1 MYHLNIPVDENWLLL
16 GDFNFLRSLD
26 NRNLP
31 GGDLNDMFIFNEII
45 GHLGLL
51 ELPIEGRSYTW
62 SNMQDTPLLEQ
73 LDWFFTSVDWISDY
87 PMTEVLPLARTA
99 SDHVPCV
106 VTIKTSI
113 PKSNLF
119 RFENYWLELEGF
131 MDCVDSSWQK
141 QSRKGHITARIAD
154 KFKSVRMCLKRWQK
168 NISKLKTLVC
178 KCNNVVLL
186 LDELEEYR
194 PLYRHESNFRKVVK
208 NHVEKLLHLQCL
220 YWKKRCTIRY
230 IKVGGEK
237 TKFFHAMAT
246 ERHRR
251 NSIASLKLP
260 DGTLV
265 TDHSQMEVEGL
276 DILTKPFEKE
286 EMDKIVKHMPVDK
299 ALLRKAFFDGTAHLE
314 NINDSYITLV
324 PKKPSPEEVGD
335 FRPISL
341 TGMGLKFLS
350 KMAANRFQEVIMQ
363 CVHKNQYGFIK
374 SRTIQDSIGWT
385 FEYLH
390 QCHQSKR
397 PIVILK
403 LDFEKAFDSLEHE
416 AIVQILRY
424 KGFNEKWIL
433 WMKQLLSTGTSSVLL
448 NGVPGRKFRCKKGV
462 RQGDPVSPLLFVLA
476 ADLLQT
482 VINDMFRSGIL
493 HLPIPCHDLDYP
505 VIQYADD
512 TLIILPADKDQLIAL
527 KDMFKVFS
535 VSTGLDVN
543 YHKSFIIPI
552 NVDTAVMTELAAA
565 FGCQIGK
572 MPFTYLGLPVG
583 TTRPKMVDFM
593 PLVPKNKGGLGILN
607 LGVQNV
613 ALLLKHANNFLNKK
627 DLPWVSL
634 IWDSYYHG
642 RVPQGTSDCG
652 SFWWKDICKVMQN
665 FRECAW
671 VQINEGDTALMWSDN
686 WQLDDQVS
694 SLQIRFP
701 GLFSYVKDPWITAKE
716 FLDSHD
722 MFQHF
727 HLPLSSQA
735 FDDLTTLQ
743 SLLGGHNRAPGSKD
757 IWFWNETAKGYSP
770 KLFYSHTFASESFN
784 PLTSWIW
791 KSSCT
796 MKIKVFAWMLIMD
809 RLNTKD
815 MVERRHWH
823 LEDGVNCV
831 LCPLQTRETRDHLFF
846 NCNFSVRVWNY
857 LQIDWSSGDSMA
869 DLVINTS
876 RSFRKPFFTEVV
888 FIACWNIWILRN
900 AKPGVFKVNVASVK
914 AGFEDLPPPVPVDD
928 EEIPKQIGAC
938 KSWFLPCPK
947 TLLRVE
953 APSITPTTTPQEDMN
968 TTPPTK
974 LPAPVVAGDSGRCE
988 GEPPLVPDDGAPV
1001 EEANVDD
1008 FMEEEDD
1015 DPLKEKSL
1023 LISEKPGYPL
1033 YAAQVSVGKL
1043 YVERWPA
1050 DKFILRFDY
1059 IYDMFH
1065 MTKLDFQFIR
1075 MKNGLCFGH
1084 KTDFCCIQQPYIS
1097 KADGFYLMRHLI
1109 DYRRDNQRLRMS
1121 ATHNDAEIVNWATS
1135 IRRTPDPRIRAEF
1148 YHVQC
1153 ELTQVIMKEVLEL
1166 TGMFYHGPI
1175 TWEDVRALLL
1185 AQRLDLKPFT
1195 KLGCFLP
1202 DYEDWTADMEE

>member
-1 MYHLNIPVDENWLLL
+1 MGFDLS
-16 GDFNFLRSLD
+16 SL
-26 NRNLP
+26 
-31 GGDLNDMFIFNEII
+31 
-45 GHLGLL
+45 
-51 ELPIEGRSYTW
+51 IE
-62 SNMQDTPLLEQ
+62 P
-73 LDWFFTSVDWISDY
+73 
-87 PMTEVLPLARTA
+87 
-99 SDHVPCV
+99 
-106 VTIKTSI
+106 
-113 PKSNLF
+113 
-119 RFENYWLELEGF
+119 
-131 MDCVDSSWQK
+131 
-141 QSRKGHITARIAD
+141 
-154 KFKSVRMCLKRWQK
+154 
-168 NISKLKTLVC
+168 
-178 KCNNVVLL
+178 
-186 LDELEEYR
+186 
-194 PLYRHESNFRKVVK
+194 
-208 NHVEKLLHLQCL
+208 
-220 YWKKRCTIRY
+220 
-230 IKVGGEK
+230 
-237 TKFFHAMAT
+237 
-246 ERHRR
+246 
-251 NSIASLKLP
+251 
-260 DGTLV
+260 
-265 TDHSQMEVEGL
+265 VEGL

-299 ALLRKAFFDGTAHLE
+299 APGPDGFNGLFFKRCWHIISQDFYELAQAFFDGTAHLE

-374 SRTIQDSIGWT
+374 SRTIQDCIGWT
-385 FEYLH
+385 FDYLH

-416 AIVQILRY
+416 AMVQILRY

-433 WMKQLLSTGTSSVLL
+433 WMKQLLSIGTSSVLL

-482 VINDMFRSGIL
+482 VINDMFKRGIL
-493 HLPIPCHDLDYP
+493 HLPIPCHDQDYP

-527 KDMFKVFS
+527 KDMLKVFS
-535 VSTGLDVN
+535 VYTGLDVN

-572 MPFTYLGLPVG
+572 MPFTYLGLA
-583 TTRPKMVDFM
+583 
-593 PLVPKNKGGLGILN
+593 VPAGILKQLERIQRQCLWRKNRGQKKGGLGILN

-634 IWDSYYHG
+634 IWDTYYHG

-671 VQINEGDTALMWSDN
+671 VQINGGDTALMWSDN

-694 SLQIRFP
+694 SLQFRFP
-701 GLFSYVKDPWITAKE
+701 RLYSYVKDPWITVQE
-716 FLDSHD
+716 FLDSQN

-743 SLLGGHNRAPGSKD
+743 CLLGGHNRTPGSKD
-757 IWFWNETAKGYSP
+757 IWFWNGTAKGYSP

-784 PLTSWIW
+784 PLTAWMW
-791 KSSCT
+791 KSFCT
-796 MKIKVFAWMLIMD
+796 MKIKVLAWMLIMD

-815 MVERRHWH
+815 MVDRRHWH

-869 DLVINTS
+869 DLVINAS

-900 AKPGVFKVNVASVK
+900 AKVFRHERAGFNKWRSAFIHDISLMQYRVK
-914 AGFEDLPPPVPVDD
+914 AAYKDDLHRWISFLPP
-928 EEIPKQIGAC
+928 
-938 KSWFLPCPK
+938 
-947 TLLRVE
+947 
-953 APSITPTTTPQEDMN
+953 
-968 TTPPTK
+968 
-974 LPAPVVAGDSGRCE
+974 
-988 GEPPLVPDDGAPV
+988 
-1001 EEANVDD
+1001 
-1008 FMEEEDD
+1008 
-1015 DPLKEKSL
+1015 
-1023 LISEKPGYPL
+1023 
-1033 YAAQVSVGKL
+1033 
-1043 YVERWPA
+1043 
-1050 DKFILRFDY
+1050 
-1059 IYDMFH
+1059 
-1065 MTKLDFQFIR
+1065 
-1075 MKNGLCFGH
+1075 
-1084 KTDFCCIQQPYIS
+1084 
-1097 KADGFYLMRHLI
+1097 
-1109 DYRRDNQRLRMS
+1109 
-1121 ATHNDAEIVNWATS
+1121 
-1135 IRRTPDPRIRAEF
+1135 
-1148 YHVQC
+1148 
-1153 ELTQVIMKEVLEL
+1153 
-1166 TGMFYHGPI
+1166 
-1175 TWEDVRALLL
+1175 
-1185 AQRLDLKPFT
+1185 
-1195 KLGCFLP
+1195 
-1202 DYEDWTADMEE
+1202 